1 MKLRLVEQLVECAIS
16 NERTNIVLLDNM
28 IADAKGLSRMVTE
41 AELQELNKQ
50 VITELQDVA

>member
-1 MKLRLVEQLVECAIS
+1 MKLRLVEQLVECAMS
-16 NERTNIVLLDNM
+16 NERTNIILLDNM

>member
-16 NERTNIVLLDNM
+16 NERTNIILLDNM